1 MLSTLLQGHSISKWD
16 DQNIKYK
23 ISMIE
28 YTVYFNTC
36 FLFCLLFVIM
46 AKVSQ
51 ADALECYLMSVPN
64 PFYHKTKYIII

>member
-1 MLSTLLQGHSISKWD
+1 
-16 DQNIKYK
+16 
-23 ISMIE
+23 MIE

-51 ADALECYLMSVPN
+51 ADALECYLMCVPN